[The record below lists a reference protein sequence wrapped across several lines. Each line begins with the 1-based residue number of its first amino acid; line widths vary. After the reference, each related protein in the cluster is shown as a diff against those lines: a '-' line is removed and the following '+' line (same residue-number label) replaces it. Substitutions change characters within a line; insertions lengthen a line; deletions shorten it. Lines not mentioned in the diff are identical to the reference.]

1 MFASKDVFKRK
12 STSKAIQSIA
22 GVSVALVLVMVPFT
36 KVKAATGTNI
46 IANPTLET
54 STNGT
59 TPDGW
64 SFSQWGTNTATP
76 TYVTNDG
83 HNGAHSIKTEITAYT
98 NGAANWFSDTP
109 VTAGTTYQFSTWY
122 KSNVD
127 TTVEVELVNG
137 ATRTWNAV
145 LGNAP
150 ASAEWKQFIATYTVP
165 AGTSAISIYQPL
177 NKVGW
182 VMSDDYSIAQYTP
195 TAFAQGMVSVTL
207 DDGWTN
213 QITNGNP
220 VLSSLGLP
228 ATYYI
233 ISNEVQSTTPV
244 DGADYMTQAQVKSLF
259 DAGNEIGSHTK
270 DHCELTTGLTEPGG
284 AACPG
289 FNLTSEMQDSKTV
302 LEGIVGAGNV
312 TNFAYPYGSYNATTI
327 AAGQPFY
334 VSQRSVVRGYNS
346 IDNWNI
352 NELKIQEVD
361 ATNTTAEVE
370 SWINQA
376 KTDHTWLILV
386 YHEIANTAAQGDAG
400 YNVKPADFTAQ
411 MTYLKNSGV
420 AVKTV
425 KNALAELL
433 PQVGGVVTPP
443 ATKPGDVNGDNAID
457 ALDLSTVLANWNKTG
472 ATKAQGDMNADGV
485 IDALDLST
493 VLTNWSK

>member
-1 MFASKDVFKRK
+1 MPLSKVH
-12 STSKAIQSIA
+12 A
-22 GVSVALVLVMVPFT
+22 V
-36 KVKAATGTNI
+36 TGTNV

-54 STNGT
+54 STNTT

-76 TYVTNDG
+76 TYLDNDG
-83 HNGAHSIKTEITAYT
+83 HNGVHSIKTEVTSFT
-98 NGAANWFSDTP
+98 SGAANWFTDTP
-109 VTAGTTYQFSTWY
+109 VTAGTTYMFSTWY

-137 ATRTWNAV
+137 TTRTWNAV
-145 LGNAP
+145 LGTAP
-150 ASAEWKQFIATYTVP
+150 ASADWKQFTATYTVP
-165 AGTSAISIYQPL
+165 AGTAAISVYQPL

-182 VMSDDYSIAQYTP
+182 VISDDYSIAQYTP
-195 TAFAQGMVSVTL
+195 TAFTQGMVSVTL
-207 DDGWTN
+207 DDGWAN
-213 QITNGNP
+213 QYTNGHP
-220 VLSSLGLP
+220 ILSGLGLP

-233 ISNEVQSTTPV
+233 ISDEVKDASPV
-244 DGADYMTQAQVKSLF
+244 DGSDYMTRAEVKSLF

-270 DHCELTTGLTEPGG
+270 DHCEMTTGLTEPGG
-284 AACPG
+284 PACPG
-289 FNLTSEMQDSKTV
+289 FDLTSEMRDSKAV

-312 TNFAYPYGSYNATTI
+312 TNLAYPYGSYNTATI
-327 AAGQPFY
+327 AAGQPY
-334 VSQRSVVRGYNS
+334 YTSQRSVVRGYNS
-346 IDNWNI
+346 IDTWDI
-352 NELKIQEVD
+352 NQLKIQEVD
-361 ATNTTAEVE
+361 STNTTAEVE

-376 KTDHTWLILV
+376 KNDRTWLILC
-386 YHEIANTAAQGDAG
+386 YHEVADTPAEGDEG
-400 YNVKPADFTAQ
+400 YNVKNADFLAQ

-457 ALDLSTVLANWNKTG
+457 ALDLSTVLTNWNKTS
-472 ATKAQGDMNADGV
+472 ATKAQGDLNADGV